1 MEPKYADIHCHPH
14 SRIFHWLR
22 DTKYEKKAKH
32 FKRFHPWTVVLSN
45 FKNQKKGKRAFTY
58 SQCDPVKL
66 WNGKVQLV
74 FAAMYPMEKGFFKGK
89 DAEGQNLINK
99 VLLKIADANPGDLVN
114 GEFGSAFEGLS
125 DQVAGGETTLKDFFQ
140 SFLMKMPLRRVNYIQ
155 SPGYDYYEELQ
166 KEYKF
171 LLSRDGEKERA
182 RLFIPFLKRIFVN
195 KARKKRKHPESLVA
209 TGTYVVAKNRKDIE
223 SAIEKEKMSFVLTIE
238 GMHSLGTDTHPEEV
252 LNRIDE
258 LKKWDHPVFFITFSH
273 HFDNKLCGHAHSIIK
288 SASLLLDQSKAMNGA
303 FNDLGRQAARR
314 LLSLNEDNTYNEA
327 LGRRILLD
335 LKHMSATSRKQYY
348 SEIINPCMEKGDV
361 IPVIAS
367 HVAYSGVKTLD
378 EFEANYGK
386 ENDDWEIADFNA
398 WNINV
403 CDEDIEMIVNT
414 RGLLGLCLDQRIL
427 GQTKKEDATSK
438 DLVWATVKGV
448 LDAVVDSSNIANADK
463 APVWD
468 IITLGT
474 DFEGYIDPTDQY
486 ATALDF
492 GRFREDLVDNIQTQ
506 IIDAGKTE
514 HYFLQPGFDKYD
526 LVDKICF
533 GNAYEFVLKHI

>member
-74 FAAMYPMEKGFFKGK
+74 FASMYPMEKGFFKGK
-89 DAEGQNLINK
+89 DADGQNLINRA
-99 VLLKIADANPGDLVN
+99 LLNVANANPGDLVN
-114 GEFGSAFEGLS
+114 GEFGSVFGGLT
-125 DQVAGGETTLKDFFQ
+125 VEGGETTLKDFFQ

-155 SPGYDYYEELQ
+155 SSEYDYYDELQ
-166 KEYKF
+166 REYKF
-171 LLSRDGEKERA
+171 LISRDGEKEKSRI
-182 RLFIPFLKRIFVN
+182 FIPFLKRIFVN
-195 KARKKRKHPESLVA
+195 KKRKKRKHPLSLVA
-209 TGTYVVAKNRKDIE
+209 TGTYVVAKNKKDIE
-223 SAIEKEKMSFVLTIE
+223 SAIESEKLSFVITIE
-238 GMHSLGTDTHPEEV
+238 GMLSLGTDTHPEEV

-258 LKKWDHPVFFITFSH
+258 IKKWDHPIFFITFSH

-288 SASLLLDQSKAMNGA
+288 SATLLIDQSEAMNSA
-303 FNDLGRQAARR
+303 FNNLGRQAARR
-314 LLSLNEDNTYNEA
+314 LLSLDDDNTRNES
-327 LGRRILLD
+327 LGYRILLD
-335 LKHMSATSRKQYY
+335 LKHMSATSRKEYY
-348 SEIINPCMEKGDV
+348 NEIVKPCMEKGDF

-367 HVAYSGVKTLD
+367 HVAYSGVKTLQ
-378 EFEANYGK
+378 EFEDNYNK
-386 ENDDWEIADFNA
+386 EEDDWEINDFNA

-427 GQTKKEDATSK
+427 GQQKKEEATSK

-448 LDAVVDSSNIANADK
+448 LDAVLNSTNIAENDK
-463 APVWD
+463 PKVWD
-468 IITLGT
+468 IITMGT

-486 ATALDF
+486 ATSLDF
-492 GRFREDLVDNIQTQ
+492 HRFREDLLDNIQTQ
-506 IIDAGKTE
+506 IIDIGKTE
-514 HYFLQPGFDKYD
+514 QYFLQSGFDKYD

-533 GNAYEFVLKHI
+533 GNAYEFVLENV